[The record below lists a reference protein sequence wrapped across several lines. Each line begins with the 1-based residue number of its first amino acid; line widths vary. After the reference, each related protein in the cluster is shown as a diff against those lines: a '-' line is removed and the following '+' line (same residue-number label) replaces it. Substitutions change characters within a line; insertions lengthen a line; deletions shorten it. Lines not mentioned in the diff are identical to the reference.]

1 MAYAVAAL
9 DTSNLTCSGMAHGHV
24 SVQVKPAAYR
34 KVIAEEDFKPYQLKL
49 IGFAAALTAHKADAP
64 PTMTREAAMGEVTA
78 NVSMTLGGTTHVFD
92 LAQPPIPCG
101 SGYKKGAKE
110 EDIVALVPF
119 WYATEVTRTIRTWSS
134 RRPSTPWAP
143 RRLRSR
149 S

>member
-101 SGYKKGAKE
+101 ADYKKGPTKS
-110 EDIVALVPF
+110 ISSRCFRFGTRLKC
-119 WYATEVTRTIRTWSS
+119 TRTSRT
-134 RRPSTPWAP
+134 
-143 RRLRSR
+143 
-149 S
+149 